1 MSNLDTNYVVN
12 LDLVKDRVN
21 SVMKFGLADVET
33 SDFYLGL
40 YNNGTRVFDKDYIVT
55 LYIVKPNGNFRNIE
69 LEPKVSLKKYYCN
82 LSDSLKNIP
91 GEYVCQAVIFD
102 NLTSEKKISK
112 SKFKYSVDLDL
123 ASEMA
128 GIIDEEE
135 QESILTNVLNR
146 LLTLENPVE
155 PYATQKD
162 VDDAISEI
170 NIPTVPT
177 NVSAFTN
184 DANYATETYV
194 DTAIKNIGITGGGNI
209 SVSYDEENEELAII
223 EGNISYDEE
232 NEELIIV

>member
-1 MSNLDTNYVVN
+1 MTNLDTNYVVN

-40 YNNGTRVFDKDYIVT
+40 YNNGSRVFDKDYIVT
-55 LYIVKPNGNFRNIE
+55 LYIVKPNGTFRNIE
-69 LEPKVSLKKYYCN
+69 LEPKVGLKKYYCN
-82 LSDSLKNIP
+82 LPDTLKNIP

-102 NLTSEKKISK
+102 NLTNEKKISK
-112 SKFKYSVDLDL
+112 SKFKYSIDLDL

-135 QESILTNVLNR
+135 QENILTDILNR

-155 PYATQKD
+155 P
-162 VDDAISEI
+162 
-170 NIPTVPT
+170 
-177 NVSAFTN
+177 
-184 DANYATETYV
+184 YATETYV

-232 NEELIIV
+232 NEELTIV

>member
-1 MSNLDTNYVVN
+1 MSKLDTNHVVN

-40 YNNGTRVFDKDYIVT
+40 YNNGSRVFDKDYIVM

-82 LSDSLKNIP
+82 LPDSLKNIT
-91 GEYVCQAVIFD
+91 GEYVCQVIIFD
-102 NLTSEKKISK
+102 NLTNEKKISK
-112 SKFKYSVDLDL
+112 SKFKYSVDVDL
-123 ASEMA
+123 ASKMA

-135 QESILTNVLNR
+135 QENILTDILNR

-162 VDDAISEI
+162 VDEKIANAQLGGGAITMFSMEIVNGDLIVNYPDESNNNVDFEI
-170 NIPTVPT
+170 N
-177 NVSAFTN
+177 
-184 DANYATETYV
+184 NYGELEV
-194 DTAIKNIGITGGGNI
+194 II
-209 SVSYDEENEELAII
+209 NE
-223 EGNISYDEE
+223 
-232 NEELIIV
+232 